1 MSKNVVLCCDGTAN
15 QHFDFATRSERRR
28 MNLGRRRTIPGK
40 SLVHASAFERGDEYR
55 KRLPVDAI
63 RVDRRPPPTV

>member
-1 MSKNVVLCCDGTAN
+1 MNYQYDAFLSYKRDRESVG
-15 QHFDFATRSERRR
+15 ATR

-55 KRLPVDAI
+55 KRLPADAI